1 MPPFAIAWDRL
12 DEIEHRDEREAVA
25 ELLARKPLS
34 RTQRGLVLWPKILR
48 RSECGGM
55 GVVYQRPRCH
65 RTMAMLQAKAKPG
78 QLTLPLDRDFSNAL
92 THNDRNP
99 RWGELQMHRDF

>member
-34 RTQRGLVLWPKILR
+34 RTQRGLVLWTKILR

-55 GVVYQRPRCH
+55 GVVYQRPRC
-65 RTMAMLQAKAKPG
+65 
-78 QLTLPLDRDFSNAL
+78 DRSEERRVGKECVS
-92 THNDRNP
+92 TCRS
-99 RWGELQMHRDF
+99 RWSPFHSKKNNRQHKYIMI